1 MKREIILGTRPE
13 SNGIRD
19 AVHVPVISVIAHANL
34 RRSEYIGIVEKD
46 GQIVSSFDN
55 TPIGIVDPF
64 SPTVIINKDDD
75 FWLCLYPNTITS
87 LRHVWE
93 HPVLSSL
100 SISEKSLDFIDRVV
114 ESKKWISNF
123 AAKMDMD
130 YDELIFAAK
139 SYIRGSYVY
148 DNSEKY
154 KDFDFTDFWNHYHVI
169 FGGTAENLGAPFTC
183 SC

>member
-1 MKREIILGTRPE
+1 MKREIVLGTKPE
-13 SNGIRD
+13 NPGIRD

-34 RRSEYIGIVEKD
+34 RRSESIGIVEIN

-55 TPIGIVDPF
+55 THVGIVDPF
-64 SPTVIINKDDD
+64 SPTVIINRDDN

-93 HPVLSSL
+93 HPVLSKL
-100 SISEKSLDFIDRVV
+100 STSEKSPDFIDRVIG
-114 ESKKWISNF
+114 SKLWIANF
-123 AAKMDMD
+123 ASKLDMD

-139 SYIRGSYVY
+139 SRIRGNYVY

-154 KDFDFTDFWNHYHVI
+154 KDFDFTEFWHHYQIVY
-169 FGGTAENLGAPFTC
+169 GGDLQDLGAPFTC